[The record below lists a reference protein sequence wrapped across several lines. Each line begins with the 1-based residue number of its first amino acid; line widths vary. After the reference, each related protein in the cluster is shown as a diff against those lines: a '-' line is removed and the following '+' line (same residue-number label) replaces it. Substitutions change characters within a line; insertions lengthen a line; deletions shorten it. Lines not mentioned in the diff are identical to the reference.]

1 MKLMTLLLV
10 MGLSSSQCFAEE
22 AEEVKPAL
30 EDSIK
35 LSNYDWRY
43 APYVSHLKEQI
54 EFSIVPSPG
63 FRLGLVEGKIWARFK
78 ILRSGKIFD
87 HQFLDAAGNPLKKD
101 RWTRGVN
108 VHHEAR
114 PLPEDFPED
123 YLEVTGIFDFSMI
136 RLREEKEKPQ
146 AIDKDVVIISET
158 VGEVIDLEE
167 RNRYGLFREVDG
179 FLSAAYFK
187 HSGDTYTIQLVT
199 LGPSGKE
206 VTQENPVSYA
216 AVEMIRGKIEAA
228 QE

>member
-1 MKLMTLLLV
+1 MKITILLLV
-10 MGLSSSQCFAEE
+10 MGLSSSQGFAEE
-22 AEEVKPAL
+22 AEEVKPAP

-35 LSNYDWRY
+35 LSTYDWRY
-43 APYVSHLKEQI
+43 APYVSYLKERI
-54 EFSIVPSPG
+54 EFSVVPSPG
-63 FRLGLVEGKIWARFK
+63 FKLGLVEGRIWARFK

-87 HQFLDAAGNPLKKD
+87 HQFLDAAGNPLKRD

-108 VHHEAR
+108 VHQEAR

-123 YLEVTGIFDFSMI
+123 YLEVTGIFDFSLV
-136 RLREEKEKPQ
+136 RLKEEEEKSR
-146 AIDKDVVIISET
+146 AIEKDVVIISET

-179 FLSAAYFK
+179 FLSASYFK
-187 HSGDTYTIQLVT
+187 HAGNTYTIQLVT